1 MVVNQSVYR
10 PEWIYGLLNNTVILS
25 HIAIYR
31 KAMRHPAVK
40 VGLPS
45 PSPTMTVCYIKDMC
59 SFSVGVQS
67 RMSSIP
73 QDPRQHPLFC
83 RRPQPVAGSAQLGKT
98 DKPDR
103 KDRWD
108 NNTPGPSRCR
118 ENPLPNLSPERSPPT
133 LTGVLLGPTHAFK
146 FRPPNSTSC
155 PGRNPLQYSP
165 TASLVVSDCN
175 AYLSPSAAIPRFRS
189 SFQGEKGAATC
200 VDPVRMISQLGTD
213 HGGCRAIG
221 RVRLVGCWRVALCD
235 RY

>member
-1 MVVNQSVYR
+1 MCNLACLLYPKTHDSTHYPLADPSQLRIRPNSAKRTNQT
-10 PEWIYGLLNNTVILS
+10 G
-25 HIAIYR
+25 
-31 KAMRHPAVK
+31 
-40 VGLPS
+40 
-45 PSPTMTVCYIKDMC
+45 
-59 SFSVGVQS
+59 
-67 RMSSIP
+67 
-73 QDPRQHPLFC
+73 
-83 RRPQPVAGSAQLGKT
+83 
-98 DKPDR
+98 

-118 ENPLPNLSPERSPPT
+118 ENPLPNLSPERSPRT

-189 SFQGEKGAATC
+189 SFQGEKGTATC

-213 HGGCRAIG
+213 HGRCRAIG